1 MNLLTIIHQTPP
13 MNHPPPPYH
22 PPLPQP
28 ATLIRVDTCD
38 TLNHT
43 FRETHTATAQHLRG
57 RRWLHTSATAHWTQF
72 TAYWT
77 YTFSA
82 KERDP
87 ETGLSYFGSRYYSSD
102 LSIWLSVDPMSAK
115 YPSLSPYTYC
125 ANNPVRCVDP
135 NGEEIEYNSFVDRLI
150 VGLTRV
156 FNSTFNAHFKELRK
170 SQETYVFK
178 KNDEGKNNFTTNG
191 DKLFIN
197 YSTNDNGKSRQAGQT
212 IFSHLRHET
221 THGIQF
227 EHGEI
232 GFQLKGVGWGILD
245 RDDNYFEM
253 MTWQPVNYDLT
264 DEYEAHTNQN
274 LGFRMS
280 SNYSSSQ
287 SQWNRASESERYNAL
302 SQIPQY
308 QSLERNPINNTN
320 TERIKSFTLYARPNT
335 PRTSK
340 TR

>member
-1 MNLLTIIHQTPP
+1 M
-13 MNHPPPPYH
+13 
-22 PPLPQP
+22 
-28 ATLIRVDTCD
+28 
-38 TLNHT
+38 
-43 FRETHTATAQHLRG
+43 
-57 RRWLHTSATAHWTQF
+57 
-72 TAYWT
+72 
-77 YTFSA
+77 
-82 KERDP
+82 
-87 ETGLSYFGSRYYSSD
+87 
-102 LSIWLSVDPMSAK
+102 
-115 YPSLSPYTYC
+115 
-125 ANNPVRCVDP
+125 
-135 NGEEIEYNSFVDRLI
+135 
-150 VGLTRV
+150 
-156 FNSTFNAHFKELRK
+156 
-170 SQETYVFK
+170 
-178 KNDEGKNNFTTNG
+178 
-191 DKLFIN
+191 
-197 YSTNDNGKSRQAGQT
+197 
-212 IFSHLRHET
+212 
-221 THGIQF
+221 
-227 EHGEI
+227 
-232 GFQLKGVGWGILD
+232 